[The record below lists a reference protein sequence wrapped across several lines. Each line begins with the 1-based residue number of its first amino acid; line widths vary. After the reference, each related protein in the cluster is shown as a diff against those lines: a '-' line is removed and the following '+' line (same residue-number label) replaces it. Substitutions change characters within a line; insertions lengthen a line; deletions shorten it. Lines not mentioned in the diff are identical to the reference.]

1 MNIKLLKSLDEVGGT
16 KERNT
21 YIIPLVGR
29 GCSRFIEEE
38 LRVHLL
44 SSGNSK
50 LPLFGNFRGDD
61 CFCNN
66 FLFEEGEGIH
76 EIFFFETILA
86 DKVYVMS
93 GDSSGALFC
102 RKVKVE
108 GIEKRNIWVVVHV
121 RVRTVDILVPR
132 RDYKGYEVRNGELA

>member
-16 KERNT
+16 KKGNV

-29 GCSRFIEEE
+29 GCDRFIKEE
-38 LRVHLL
+38 LRIH
-44 SSGNSK
+44 SSDNS
-50 LPLFGNFRGDD
+50 LPLSGIFEVNDH
-61 CFCNN
+61 FCNN
-66 FLFEEGEGIH
+66 FLFEEGDGID
-76 EIFFFETILA
+76 ELFFFETIFA

-93 GDSSGALFC
+93 GDSSGGLFC

-108 GIEKRNIWVVVHV
+108 GIEERSVWVVVHV

-132 RDYKGYEVRNGELA
+132 IEQKTYEVKNGEFSY